1 VSVLYLY
8 ALVSNPPRDDMGR
21 GLRRERLEILPG
33 RGFQVVVGRMDAPPA
48 RPTPA
53 DVRRHDAAVRR
64 IAAAT
69 DAVLPMRFGAVVAD
83 EAAAGRAFMPR
94 ASELARRLRHVR
106 AREQM
111 TLRLFNSRKPSPADG
126 PVPHR
131 AGARLGPGTRYLTEQ
146 GRRSATAEPAE
157 LSRIRQALQGLVIDE
172 RIQRHATP
180 PLVASVYHL
189 VPRGVSGQYR
199 RRLARAAKGLAPL
212 RLTVSGPWPPY
223 AFGDDGWR

>member
-8 ALVSNPPRDDMGR
+8 ALVSQPPRGDVGR

-33 RGFQVVVGRMDAPPA
+33 RGFQLVVGRMDAPPGA
-48 RPTPA
+48 PTA
-53 DVRRHDAAVRR
+53 ALVRRHDATVRR

-69 DAVLPMRFGAVVAD
+69 EAVLPIRFGAVVAN
-83 EAAAGRAFMPR
+83 EVAAAHALMPR

-111 TLRLFNSRKPSPADG
+111 TLRLFDARTPAPPG
-126 PVPHR
+126 APAPRR
-131 AGARLGPGTRYLTEQ
+131 ARARLGPGTRYLAERR
-146 GRRSATAEPAE
+146 RRSAAVEPRE
-157 LSRIRQALQGLVIDE
+157 LGRIRHALRDLVADE
-172 RIQRHATP
+172 RIQCHATR

-189 VPRGVSGQYR
+189 VPRGASAQYR
-199 RRLARAAKGLAPL
+199 RRLARAAPGLAPL